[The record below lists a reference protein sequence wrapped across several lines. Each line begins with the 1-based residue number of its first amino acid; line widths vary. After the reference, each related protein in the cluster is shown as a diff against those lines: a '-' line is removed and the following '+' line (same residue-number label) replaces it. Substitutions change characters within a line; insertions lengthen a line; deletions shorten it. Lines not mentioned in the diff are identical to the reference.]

1 MIGKR
6 ITGVPWALPMS
17 GRRSEAAHADGIRQ
31 AGRMP
36 GNELLDIART
46 VAQEAGALAARLR
59 REGVEVAATKS
70 SPIDIVT
77 AADRAAEDLIRG
89 RLAELRPH
97 DGFLGEE
104 SGAGAGTSGLTWVV
118 DPIDG
123 TVNYLYDL
131 PNWSVSIAVVE
142 GDPDPASWTA
152 LAGAVDAPALGEL
165 FTASAGGGAYVGDR
179 RLHVREAV
187 PLNRALVATGFHYTQ
202 EIRTNQARVAQPLL
216 ARVRD
221 LRRAGGAAI
230 DLAYVAAG
238 RIDAYFEQGLN
249 PWDQAAGALLVQ
261 EAGGVVRGIDG
272 GAPGYRMTIAGQ
284 VDVVDELHGVLLEL
298 GA

>member
-1 MIGKR
+1 M
-6 ITGVPWALPMS
+6 
-17 GRRSEAAHADGIRQ
+17 
-31 AGRMP
+31 AGQ
-36 GNELLDIART
+36 ELLELARS
-46 VAQEAGALAARLR
+46 VAEEAGELAARLR

-77 AADRAAEDLIRG
+77 EADRATEDLIRR
-89 RLAELRPH
+89 RLADLRPA

-104 SGAGAGTSGLTWVV
+104 SGGTGGTSGLTWVV

-123 TVNYLYDL
+123 TVNYLYGL
-131 PNWSVSIAVVE
+131 PNWSVSIAVIE
-142 GDPDPASWTA
+142 GEPDPGTWTA
-152 LAGAVDAPALGEL
+152 LAGAVAAPMLREL
-165 FTASAGGGAYVGDR
+165 YSASAGEGAHVNGR
-179 RLHVREAV
+179 RLHVRAAV
-187 PLNRALVATGFHYTQ
+187 PLDRALVATGFHYTQ
-202 EIRTNQARVAQPLL
+202 DIRTNQARVAQPLL

-249 PWDQAAGALLVQ
+249 PWDQAAGALLVR
-261 EAGGVVRGIDG
+261 EAGGVVRGIDEG
-272 GAPGYRMTIAGQ
+272 GPTHRMLIAGQ
-284 VDVVDELHGVLLEL
+284 ADVVAELHASLVEL

>member
-1 MIGKR
+1 M
-6 ITGVPWALPMS
+6 
-17 GRRSEAAHADGIRQ
+17 AAK
-31 AGRMP
+31 
-36 GNELLDIART
+36 ELLDIARS
-46 VAQEAGALAARLR
+46 VAEEAGELAARLR
-59 REGVEVAATKS
+59 RDGVEVAATKS

-77 AADRAAEDLIRG
+77 AADRAAEDLICG
-89 RLAELRPH
+89 RLAALRPD

-104 SGAGAGTSGLTWVV
+104 SGAASGTSGLTWVV

-123 TVNYLYDL
+123 TVNYLYGL

-142 GDPDPASWTA
+142 GEPDPGTWTA
-152 LAGAVDAPALGEL
+152 LAGAVAAPMLGEL
-165 FTASAGGGAYVGDR
+165 FSASAGGGAFVGDR
-179 RLHVREAV
+179 RLHVRDAV

-202 EIRTNQARVAQPLL
+202 DIRTNQARVAQPLL

-249 PWDQAAGALLVQ
+249 PWDQAAGALLVR
-261 EAGGVVRGIDG
+261 EAGGVVRGIDEG
-272 GAPGYRMTIAGQ
+272 GPTHRMLIAGQ
-284 VDVVDELHGVLLEL
+284 ADVVAELHASLVEL

>member
-1 MIGKR
+1 M
-6 ITGVPWALPMS
+6 
-17 GRRSEAAHADGIRQ
+17 AHE
-31 AGRMP
+31 
-36 GNELLDIART
+36 ELLEIARS
-46 VAQEAGALAARLR
+46 VAEEAGALAARLR

-77 AADRAAEDLIRG
+77 AADRATEDLIRG
-89 RLAELRPH
+89 RLAALRPG

-104 SGAGAGTSGLTWVV
+104 SGGEAGTSGLTWVV

-142 GDPDPASWTA
+142 GDPEPETWTA
-152 LAGAVDAPALGEL
+152 LAGAVAAPGLGEL
-165 FTASAGGGAYVGDR
+165 YTASAGGGAFVGDR

-249 PWDQAAGALLVQ
+249 PWDQAAGALLVR
-261 EAGGVVRGIDG
+261 EAGGVVRGLDG
-272 GAPGYRMTIAGQ
+272 PAANHRMTLAGQ
-284 VDVVDELHGVLLEL
+284 ADVVDELLASLREL

>member
-1 MIGKR
+1 M
-6 ITGVPWALPMS
+6 
-17 GRRSEAAHADGIRQ
+17 AAK
-31 AGRMP
+31 
-36 GNELLDIART
+36 ELLDIARS
-46 VAQEAGALAARLR
+46 VAEEAGELAARLR
-59 REGVEVAATKS
+59 QEGVEVAATKS

-77 AADRAAEDLIRG
+77 AADRATEDLIRG
-89 RLAELRPH
+89 RLAALRPA

-104 SGAGAGTSGLTWVV
+104 SGGAGGTSGLTWVV

-123 TVNYLYDL
+123 TVNYLYGL

-142 GDPDPASWTA
+142 GDPDPGTWTA
-152 LAGAVDAPALGEL
+152 LAGAVAAPMLGEL
-165 FTASAGGGAYVGDR
+165 YSASAGGGAFVGDR

-187 PLNRALVATGFHYTQ
+187 PLDRALVSTGFHYTQ

-238 RIDAYFEQGLN
+238 RTDAYFEQGLN
-249 PWDQAAGALLVQ
+249 PWDQAAGALLVR
-261 EAGGVVRGIDG
+261 EAGGLVRGIDDAG
-272 GAPGYRMTIAGQ
+272 PTHRMLIAGQ
-284 VDVVDELHGVLLEL
+284 ADVVSELRAALVEL

>member
-1 MIGKR
+1 
-6 ITGVPWALPMS
+6 VPN
-17 GRRSEAAHADGIRQ
+17 D
-31 AGRMP
+31 
-36 GNELLDIART
+36 ELLTIART
-46 VAQEAGALAARLR
+46 VAEEAGALAARLR
-59 REGVEVAATKS
+59 REGVEVAGTKS

-77 AADRAAEDLIRG
+77 AADRATEDLIRE
-89 RLAELRPH
+89 RLAALRPQ

-104 SGAGAGTSGLTWVV
+104 SGADPGTSGLTWVV

-152 LAGAVDAPALGEL
+152 LAGVVSAPALGEL
-165 FTASAGGGAYVGDR
+165 YTASAGGGAHLGGT
-179 RLHVREAV
+179 RLHVRPPV
-187 PLNRALVATGFHYTQ
+187 PLDRALVSTGFHYT
-202 EIRTNQARVAQPLL
+202 EAIRVNQARVAQPLL
-216 ARVRD
+216 GRVRD

-238 RIDAYFEQGLN
+238 RTDAYFEQGLN
-249 PWDQAAGALLVQ
+249 PWDQAAGALLVR
-261 EAGGVVRGIDG
+261 EAGGVVQGIDG
-272 GAPGYRMTIAGQ
+272 GPATYRMTIAGSAE
-284 VDVVDELHGVLLEL
+284 VVADLHGVLVEL

>member
-1 MIGKR
+1 M
-6 ITGVPWALPMS
+6 AY
-17 GRRSEAAHADGIRQ
+17 D
-31 AGRMP
+31 
-36 GNELLDIART
+36 ELLDIARS
-46 VAQEAGALAARLR
+46 VAEEAGALAARLR
-59 REGVEVAATKS
+59 REGVEVQATKS

-89 RLAELRPH
+89 RLAALRPD

-104 SGAGAGTSGLTWVV
+104 SGGSAGTSGLTWVV

-123 TVNYLYDL
+123 TANYLYDL

-142 GDPDPASWTA
+142 GEPDPATWRA
-152 LAGAVDAPALGEL
+152 LAGAVNAPMLGEVY
-165 FTASAGGGAYVGDR
+165 TASAGGGAYVGGR
-179 RLHVREAV
+179 QLHVREPV
-187 PLNRALVATGFHYTQ
+187 PLDRALVATGFHYTQ

-238 RIDAYFEQGLN
+238 RLDAYFEQGLN
-249 PWDQAAGALLVQ
+249 PWDQAAGALLVR
-261 EAGGVVRGIDG
+261 EAGGIVRGLHEEP
-272 GAPGYRMTIAGQ
+272 ATRRMVLAGQ
-284 VDVVDELHGVLLEL
+284 ADVVAELRGTLLAL

>member
-1 MIGKR
+1 M
-6 ITGVPWALPMS
+6 
-17 GRRSEAAHADGIRQ
+17 AHE
-31 AGRMP
+31 
-36 GNELLDIART
+36 ELLEIARS
-46 VAQEAGALAARLR
+46 VAEEAGALAARLR
-59 REGVEVAATKS
+59 KEGVEVAATKS
-70 SPIDIVT
+70 SPLDIVT
-77 AADRAAEDLIRG
+77 EADRATEDLIRG
-89 RLAELRPH
+89 RLAALRPG

-104 SGAGAGTSGLTWVV
+104 SGGASGTSGLTWVV

-123 TVNYLYDL
+123 TVNYLYGL

-142 GDPDPASWTA
+142 GDPDPATWTA
-152 LAGAVDAPALGEL
+152 LAGAVSAPVLREL
-165 FTASAGGGAYVGDR
+165 YTASAGGGAHLDGR

-202 EIRTNQARVAQPLL
+202 DIRDVQARVAQPLL

-230 DLAYVAAG
+230 DLAYIAAG

-261 EAGGVVRGIDG
+261 EAGGVVQGIDG
-272 GAPGYRMTIAGQ
+272 GPATHRMTIAGSAE
-284 VDVVDELHGVLLEL
+284 VVAELHAALVEL

>member
-1 MIGKR
+1 
-6 ITGVPWALPMS
+6 
-17 GRRSEAAHADGIRQ
+17 
-31 AGRMP
+31 MP
-36 GNELLDIART
+36 DTELLDIARS
-46 VAQEAGALAARLR
+46 VAEEAGALAARLR
-59 REGVEVAATKS
+59 EAGVEVAATKS

-77 AADRAAEDLIRG
+77 AADRATEDLIRG
-89 RLAELRPH
+89 RLATLRPS

-104 SGAGAGTSGLTWVV
+104 SGADRGSSGLTWIV

-123 TVNYLYDL
+123 TVNYLYNL

-142 GDPDPASWTA
+142 GDPEPATWTA
-152 LAGAVDAPALGEL
+152 LAGAVNAPILREL
-165 FTASAGGGAYVGDR
+165 YTASLGGGAYLGGR
-179 RLHVREAV
+179 RLHVREPV

-202 EIRTNQARVAQPLL
+202 DIRTNQARVAQPLL

-230 DLAYVAAG
+230 DLAYIAAG

-272 GAPGYRMTIAGQ
+272 EVATHRMTIAGHA
-284 VDVVDELHGVLLEL
+284 DVVAELHAALVEL
-298 GA
+298 RA

>member
-1 MIGKR
+1 
-6 ITGVPWALPMS
+6 VPN
-17 GRRSEAAHADGIRQ
+17 D
-31 AGRMP
+31 
-36 GNELLDIART
+36 ELLTIART
-46 VAQEAGALAARLR
+46 VAEEAGALAARLR

-77 AADRAAEDLIRG
+77 AADRATEDLIRE
-89 RLAELRPH
+89 RLAALRPA

-104 SGAGAGTSGLTWVV
+104 SGADPGTSGLTWVV

-152 LAGAVDAPALGEL
+152 LAGAVSAPALGEL
-165 FTASAGGGAYVGDR
+165 YTASAGGGAHLGGT
-179 RLHVREAV
+179 RLHVRPPV
-187 PLNRALVATGFHYTQ
+187 PLDRALVSTGFHYT
-202 EIRTNQARVAQPLL
+202 EVIRVNQARVAQPLL
-216 ARVRD
+216 GRVRD

-238 RIDAYFEQGLN
+238 RTDAYFEQGLN
-249 PWDQAAGALLVQ
+249 PWDQAAGALLVR
-261 EAGGVVRGIDG
+261 EAGGVVQGIDG
-272 GAPGYRMTIAGQ
+272 GPATFRMTIAGAAE
-284 VDVVDELHGVLLEL
+284 VVADLHGVLVEL

>member
-1 MIGKR
+1 MLQPGDA
-6 ITGVPWALPMS
+6 V
-17 GRRSEAAHADGIRQ
+17 RQ
-31 AGRMP
+31 AGAVP
-36 GNELLDIART
+36 NDDLLRIARS
-46 VAQEAGALAARLR
+46 VAEEAGALAARLR

-77 AADRAAEDLIRG
+77 RADRAAEDLIRG
-89 RLAELRPH
+89 RLAELRPD

-104 SGAGAGTSGLTWVV
+104 SGGASGTSGLTWVV

-131 PNWSVSIAVVE
+131 PNWSVSVAVVE
-142 GDPDPASWTA
+142 GDPDPSTWTA
-152 LAGAVDAPALGEL
+152 LAGAVAAPALGDL
-165 FTASAGGGAYVGDR
+165 YTASAGGGAHLHDR
-179 RLHVREAV
+179 PLQVREPVA
-187 PLNRALVATGFHYTQ
+187 LDRALVSTGFHYTQ
-202 EIRTNQARVAQPLL
+202 EIRSNQARVAGPLL

-238 RIDAYFEQGLN
+238 RTDAYFEQGLN
-249 PWDQAAGALLVQ
+249 PWDQAAGALLVR
-261 EAGGVVRGIDG
+261 EAGGVVTGLADERPSSRMVLA
-272 GAPGYRMTIAGQ
+272 GAAP
-284 VDVVDELHGVLLEL
+284 VVEELRDLLAEL

>member
-1 MIGKR
+1 
-6 ITGVPWALPMS
+6 
-17 GRRSEAAHADGIRQ
+17 
-31 AGRMP
+31 MP
-36 GNELLDIART
+36 YDDLLEIARSL
-46 VAQEAGALAARLR
+46 AEEAGALAARLR

-77 AADRAAEDLIRG
+77 AADRATEDLIRG
-89 RLAELRPH
+89 RLAALRPQ

-104 SGAGAGTSGLTWVV
+104 SGSGAGTSGLTWVV

-142 GDPDPASWTA
+142 GDPDPATWTA
-152 LAGAVDAPALGEL
+152 LAGAVNAPILGEL
-165 FTASAGGGAYVGDR
+165 YTASAGGGAHLAGR
-179 RLHVREAV
+179 RLAVREAV

-202 EIRTNQARVAQPLL
+202 DIRTNQARVAQPLL

-249 PWDQAAGALLVQ
+249 PWDQAAGALLVR
-261 EAGGVVRGIDG
+261 EAGGVVRGLDDE
-272 GAPGYRMTIAGQ
+272 APTHRMVIAGQ
-284 VDVVDELHGVLLEL
+284 EDVVAELRGTLLEL

>member
-1 MIGKR
+1 M
-6 ITGVPWALPMS
+6 AA
-17 GRRSEAAHADGIRQ
+17 SELI
-31 AGRMP
+31 
-36 GNELLDIART
+36 DIART
-46 VAQEAGALAARLR
+46 VAEEAGALAARLR
-59 REGVEVAATKS
+59 REGVEVQATKS

-77 AADRAAEDLIRG
+77 AADRATEELIRG
-89 RLAELRPH
+89 RLAELRPE

-104 SGAGAGTSGLTWVV
+104 SGAEPGSSGLTWVV

-142 GDPDPASWTA
+142 GEPDPTTWTA
-152 LAGAVDAPALGEL
+152 LAGVVHAPALGDL
-165 FTASAGGGAYVGDR
+165 YTATAGGGAFLGDR
-179 RLHVREAV
+179 RLHVRDAV
-187 PLNRALVATGFHYTQ
+187 PLDRALVATGFHYTQ

-249 PWDQAAGALLVQ
+249 PWDQAAGALLVR
-261 EAGGVVRGIDG
+261 EAGGLVRGLDG
-272 GAPGYRMTIAGQ
+272 LVPTNRMTIAGRAE
-284 VDVVDELHGVLLEL
+284 VVAELHAVLVEL

>member
-1 MIGKR
+1 M
-6 ITGVPWALPMS
+6 
-17 GRRSEAAHADGIRQ
+17 AAS
-31 AGRMP
+31 
-36 GNELLDIART
+36 ELLDIART
-46 VAQEAGALAARLR
+46 VAEEAGALAARLR
-59 REGVEVAATKS
+59 REGVAVQATKS

-77 AADRAAEDLIRG
+77 AADRATEELIRG
-89 RLAELRPH
+89 RLAELRPQ

-104 SGAGAGTSGLTWVV
+104 SGAEAGSSGLTWVV

-142 GDPDPASWTA
+142 GEPDPTTWTA
-152 LAGAVDAPALGEL
+152 LAGVVNAPILGDL
-165 FTASAGGGAYVGDR
+165 YTATAGGGAFLGDR
-179 RLHVREAV
+179 RLQVREAV
-187 PLNRALVATGFHYTQ
+187 PLDRALVATGFHYT
-202 EIRTNQARVAQPLL
+202 EAIRTNQARVAQPLL

-249 PWDQAAGALLVQ
+249 PWDQAAGALLVR
-261 EAGGVVRGIDG
+261 EAGGLVRGLDG
-272 GAPGYRMTIAGQ
+272 LVPTHRMTIAGRAE
-284 VDVVDELHGVLLEL
+284 VVAELHAVLVEL

>member
-1 MIGKR
+1 M
-6 ITGVPWALPMS
+6 
-17 GRRSEAAHADGIRQ
+17 AAQ
-31 AGRMP
+31 
-36 GNELLDIART
+36 ELLDIARS
-46 VAQEAGALAARLR
+46 VAEEAGELASRLR

-89 RLAELRPH
+89 RLAALRPD

-104 SGAGAGTSGLTWVV
+104 SGGASGTSGLTWVV

-123 TVNYLYDL
+123 TVNYLYGL

-142 GDPDPASWTA
+142 GDPDPGTWTA
-152 LAGAVDAPALGEL
+152 LAGAVAAPMLGEL
-165 FTASAGGGAYVGDR
+165 YSASAGGGAFVGDR
-179 RLHVREAV
+179 RLQVRQAV
-187 PLNRALVATGFHYTQ
+187 PLDRALVATGFHYTQ
-202 EIRTNQARVAQPLL
+202 DIRTNQARVAQPLL

-249 PWDQAAGALLVQ
+249 PWDQAAGALLVR
-261 EAGGVVRGIDG
+261 EAGGVVRGIDDG
-272 GAPGYRMTIAGQ
+272 GPTYRMVLAGQ
-284 VDVVDELHGVLLEL
+284 ADVVAELHATLVEL

>member
-1 MIGKR
+1 M
-6 ITGVPWALPMS
+6 
-17 GRRSEAAHADGIRQ
+17 AAQ
-31 AGRMP
+31 
-36 GNELLDIART
+36 ELLDIARS
-46 VAQEAGALAARLR
+46 VAEEAGELAARLR

-89 RLAELRPH
+89 RLAALRPA

-104 SGAGAGTSGLTWVV
+104 SGGASGTSGLTWVV

-123 TVNYLYDL
+123 TVNYLYGL

-142 GDPDPASWTA
+142 GEPDPGTWTA
-152 LAGAVDAPALGEL
+152 LAGAVAAPMLGEVYS
-165 FTASAGGGAYVGDR
+165 ASAGGGAFVGDR
-179 RLHVREAV
+179 RLHVRDAV
-187 PLNRALVATGFHYTQ
+187 PLDRALVATGFHYTQ

-249 PWDQAAGALLVQ
+249 PWDQAAGALLVR
-261 EAGGVVRGIDG
+261 EAGGVVRGIDEG
-272 GAPGYRMTIAGQ
+272 GPTYRMLIAGQ
-284 VDVVDELHGVLLEL
+284 ADVVDELHTTLVAL

>member
-1 MIGKR
+1 MRAG
-6 ITGVPWALPMS
+6 GD
-17 GRRSEAAHADGIRQ
+17 GRAVGQ
-31 AGRMP
+31 AGRMAH
-36 GNELLDIART
+36 EDLLEIARD
-46 VAQEAGALAARLR
+46 VAREAGELAARLR

-77 AADRAAEDLIRG
+77 AADRATEDLIRS
-89 RLAELRPH
+89 RLADLRPG

-104 SGAGAGTSGLTWVV
+104 SGAERGTTGLTWVV

-123 TVNYLYDL
+123 TVNYLYGL

-142 GDPDPASWTA
+142 GDPDPTTWTA

-165 FTASAGGGAYVGDR
+165 YTASAGGGAWLEGR
-179 RLHVREAV
+179 PLHVREAV
-187 PLNRALVATGFHYTQ
+187 PLDRALVATGFHYTQ
-202 EIRTNQARVAQPLL
+202 AIRANQARVAQPLL

-230 DLAYVAAG
+230 DLAYLAAG
-238 RIDAYFEQGLN
+238 RLDAYFEQGLN

-261 EAGGVVRGIDG
+261 EAGGVVRGLDEER
-272 GAPGYRMTIAGQ
+272 PTNRMTIAGSAG
-284 VDVVDELHGVLLEL
+284 VVEELRAALLEL

>member
-1 MIGKR
+1 
-6 ITGVPWALPMS
+6 
-17 GRRSEAAHADGIRQ
+17 
-31 AGRMP
+31 MP
-36 GNELLDIART
+36 HEELLEIARS
-46 VAQEAGALAARLR
+46 VAEEAGALAARLR

-77 AADRAAEDLIRG
+77 AADRATEDLIRG
-89 RLAELRPH
+89 RLAALRPG

-104 SGAGAGTSGLTWVV
+104 SGGEAGTSGLTWVV

-142 GDPDPASWTA
+142 GDPDPETWTA
-152 LAGAVDAPALGEL
+152 LAGAVAAPQLGEL
-165 FTASAGGGAYVGDR
+165 YTASAGGGAFVGDR

-249 PWDQAAGALLVQ
+249 PWDQAAGALLVR
-261 EAGGVVRGIDG
+261 EAGGVVRGLDG
-272 GAPGYRMTIAGQ
+272 PAANHRMTIAGQ
-284 VDVVDELHGVLLEL
+284 ADVVDELLASLREL